1 MNLQMRYASFLVV
14 FGIVG
19 FFGWNIYTYIFDTDA
34 AIVTL
39 TGIEDESWCAGDTV
53 CTIVSNKK
61 GDVSIFLDD
70 QPLINEFKMSKAHVH
85 PFTIPTKQITNGAH
99 ILKTV
104 FIDRTYNKN
113 KTVVE
118 REFFV
123 DNAPLQAALVK
134 PDANAK
140 VFQGRTLHVQ
150 FQVNKPI
157 KSAAVTALSESYA
170 CFPESKK
177 SLIYEAYVPVPC
189 EEKAN
194 EYLFNVDVVDNVG
207 NTVRLD
213 NKFQVVAFP
222 FKKHALTVA
231 KEVVEQEAEL
241 GAEAKMFEDLVAKLS
256 QESCQEK
263 LWNGSFCAPVDIK
276 KVTTEFGTIR
286 TTQHKGRYAHK
297 AIDVIDAPKSVVWA
311 TQDGV
316 VVLKDRFEHSGN
328 TVVID
333 HGYGVLS
340 MFFHLDDFAKINVG
354 DKISMGN
361 PVGTLGKTG
370 HATGYHLH
378 WEMRVNNIPIDPM
391 QWTKEI
397 F

>member
-1 MNLQMRYASFLVV
+1 MNFQARYAVFLII
-14 FGIVG
+14 FGIIG
-19 FFGWNIYTYIFDTDA
+19 YAGWSTYTYIFDTETPV
-34 AIVTL
+34 ITL
-39 TGIEDESWCAGDTV
+39 TGIDDESWCAGDTA
-53 CTIVSNKK
+53 CTIMSNKK

-85 PFTIPTKQITNGAH
+85 PFSIPTKQITNGSH
-99 ILKTV
+99 KLKTV

-113 KTVVE
+113 KVVIE

-123 DNAPLQAALVK
+123 DNAALQAALVK

-157 KSAAVTALSESYA
+157 KGAQVTTLSESYP

-194 EYLFNVDVVDNVG
+194 EYLFTVDIADNVG
-207 NTVRLD
+207 NSVRLD
-213 NKFQVVAFP
+213 NKFQVVAYP
-222 FKKHALTVA
+222 FKKHNLIVA

-241 GAEAKMFEDLVAKLS
+241 GAEAQMFESLVAKLTK
-256 QESCQEK
+256 ESPQEK
-263 LWNGSFCAPVDIK
+263 LWSGSFCAPVDIK
-276 KVTTEFGTIR
+276 KITTEFGTIR

-297 AIDVIDAPKSVVWA
+297 AIDVIDQPRSVVWA

-328 TVVID
+328 TIVID

-340 MFFHLDDFAKINVG
+340 MFFHLEDFAKINVG
-354 DKISMGN
+354 DKIAMGN

-378 WEMRVNNIPIDPM
+378 WEMRVNNVPVDPI